1 MFSKIFLIET
11 FIFLIFAIPLSIMD
25 VKKLRISLFYTFLG
39 MAAFFVFRIFYF
51 SSIDSFASF
60 FYQMKICAVSV
71 FSAALALFLTRI
83 FSGGGLGIG
92 DIIFGMFSALYSIV
106 WWKNLAALFFVAL
119 LGVIFYLLLA
129 VFYKIRKSE
138 ILHPVFAIPFVPFIS
153 AGAIL
158 ARIFFG

>member
-1 MFSKIFLIET
+1 
-11 FIFLIFAIPLSIMD
+11 
-25 VKKLRISLFYTFLG
+25 
-39 MAAFFVFRIFYF
+39 MAAFFAFRIFYF
-51 SSIDSFASF
+51 SSIDSFEDFFASF

-71 FSAALALFLTRI
+71 FSAALVLFLTRI

-106 WWKNLAALFFVAL
+106 WWKNLAALFFAAL
-119 LGVIFYLLLA
+119 LGVLFYLFLA

-158 ARIFFG
+158 ARIFFWIILRFLILFRFNAVFCN